1 MKITFEEFKKLPIL
15 WIDYRQYPKG
25 VGRMFN
31 PFIAGYS
38 SIGGHEFD
46 VNSKR
51 QVLRSETVREG
62 LYKEL
67 YNKYLKAE

>member
-1 MKITFEEFKKLPIL
+1 MKIAFEEFKKLPIL
-15 WIDYRQYPKG
+15 WTDFRQYPKG

-31 PFIAGYS
+31 PFISGYS
-38 SIGGHEFD
+38 SIGGNEFN
-46 VNSKR
+46 VESKR
-51 QVLRSETVREG
+51 QVLRNEKVREG

>member
-15 WIDYRQYPKG
+15 WTDFRQYPKG

-38 SIGGHEFD
+38 SIGGHEFN
-46 VNSKR
+46 VKGKNEAIKN
-51 QVLRSETVREG
+51 EKVREG
-62 LYKEL
+62 LYQEL